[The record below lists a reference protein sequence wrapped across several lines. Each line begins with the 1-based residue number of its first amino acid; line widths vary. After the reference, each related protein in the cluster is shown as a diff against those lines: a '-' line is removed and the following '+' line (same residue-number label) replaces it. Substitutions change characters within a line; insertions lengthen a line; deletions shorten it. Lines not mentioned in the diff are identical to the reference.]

1 MKLLVLFCLLTATF
15 VCKAQQ
21 IPSATEI
28 ASLPLWSQKMYGEN
42 PNALEVS
49 ELYRNFY
56 REHDFE
62 KNYHT
67 QYFKR
72 WKRSV
77 ITKIDDQGFVLNFTA
92 EQLQKI
98 DQDYLKKQ
106 SQSKSSNWTAVGPIT
121 NYHASIE
128 RPNRSDNR

>member
-21 IPSATEI
+21 IPSPTEI
-28 ASLPLWSQKMYGEN
+28 ASLPLWAQKMYGEN
-42 PNALEVS
+42 PNVLEVS

-67 QYFKR
+67 QYFKPGPAPDTL
-72 WKRSV
+72 KM
-77 ITKIDDQGFVLNFTA
+77 KIML
-92 EQLQKI
+92 
-98 DQDYLKKQ
+98 
-106 SQSKSSNWTAVGPIT
+106 SKLF
-121 NYHASIE
+121 IE
-128 RPNRSDNR
+128 LA